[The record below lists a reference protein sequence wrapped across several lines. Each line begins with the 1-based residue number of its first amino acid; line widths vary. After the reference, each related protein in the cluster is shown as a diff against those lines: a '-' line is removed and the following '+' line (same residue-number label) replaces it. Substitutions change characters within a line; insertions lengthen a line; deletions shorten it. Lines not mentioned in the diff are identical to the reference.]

1 MKNKFSDLVTFDDYR
16 LTQLFEIIQFS
27 ILYIIICLITGI
39 YLDYLFP
46 EPDETKGKK

>member
-27 ILYIIICLITGI
+27 ILYIIICLVTGI
-39 YLDYLFP
+39 YLDYLFL
-46 EPDETKGKK
+46 TR